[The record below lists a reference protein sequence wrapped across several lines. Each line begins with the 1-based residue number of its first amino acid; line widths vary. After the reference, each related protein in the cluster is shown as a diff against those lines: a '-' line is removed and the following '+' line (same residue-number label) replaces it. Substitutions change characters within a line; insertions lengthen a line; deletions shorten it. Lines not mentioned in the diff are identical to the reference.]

1 MSKTTKSLTD
11 DQLAELSWEMQKI
24 VSQCNTIGEAM
35 KLWISSLAAFV
46 DFHVSD
52 KHTRSLIMDGC
63 IKELRK
69 FKKQMQK

>member
-1 MSKTTKSLTD
+1 MSKTTKTLTD

-35 KLWISSLAAFV
+35 KLWVSALATFV

-52 KHTRSLIMDGC
+52 KPTRSVIMDGC

>member
-1 MSKTTKSLTD
+1 MSKSTKALTD
-11 DQLAELSWEMQKI
+11 DQLTDLSWEMQKI

-35 KLWISSLAAFV
+35 KLWVSSLAAFV

-52 KHTRSLIMDGC
+52 KPTRGVIMDAC